1 MSATDVSIH
10 HKDTSLT
17 PSDGECRLVRAQ
29 LGLQRSSAAE
39 LFPPTEPRA
48 TVPGVRPDW
57 TDRPSRLSDSSVV
70 LRGPRTRHRATHRS
84 RLQLLCAYSLDQNVG
99 IPIDPQAGRRR
110 NDEALDHAPGRNPQG
125 GGGGCMSKGSEVG
138 FDANAVIVRCVG
150 GACKGGAPETLQGL
164 QGIRHWLS
172 HQPVALAAARGQSR
186 RGGFHAVG
194 VSTEGAPVL
203 EHRHPTRRRPAA
215 SSARWPGSPAATCP
229 PGPPPPA

>member
-29 LGLQRSSAAE
+29 LGLQRSSAAK

-110 NDEALDHAPGRNPQG
+110 NDEALATAPGRNPQG

-138 FDANAVIVRCVG
+138 FDANEAILRCVG
-150 GACKGGAPETLQGL
+150 GACKGGAPAALQDPQGCL
-164 QGIRHWLS
+164 QS
-172 HQPVALAAARGQSR
+172 HLE
-186 RGGFHAVG
+186 AVLDMK
-194 VSTEGAPVL
+194 P
-203 EHRHPTRRRPAA
+203 RHPTHHRPAA
-215 SSARWPGSPAATCP
+215 SSGRWPGSPATACP
-229 PGPPPPA
+229 PGPPPRPSPGCPRHRRPGCARPTSSA